1 MNSENPETLRAD
13 AARNRAAIIEAAAT
27 LFRRD
32 GAAASLEE
40 VARVAKVGS
49 ATLHRRFPSRQSLLD
64 AVFIDHVTRMCA
76 RGREMASTVAAADAL
91 WEWLEHVAVH
101 CAADDALSK
110 LIRDGAATQTSQ
122 VKSYTLLQE
131 TGEGLLQRAVAAGSA
146 RSDVSITELL
156 LMVNAI
162 ANAAADGAADAA
174 RLLAYIR
181 EGVMPRGHAAAG
193 DVRP

>member
-1 MNSENPETLRAD
+1 MNSENPEVLRAD
-13 AARNRAAIIEAAAT
+13 AARNRAAITEAAAT

-32 GAAASLEE
+32 GAA
-40 VARVAKVGS
+40 
-49 ATLHRRFPSRQSLLD
+49 
-64 AVFIDHVTRMCA
+64 TR
-76 RGREMASTVAAADAL
+76 
-91 WEWLEHVAVH
+91 
-101 CAADDALSK
+101 
-110 LIRDGAATQTSQ
+110 TSQ
-122 VKSYTLLQE
+122 VKSFTLLQE